1 MVIDESTWVL
11 PGVHAQMKDRV
22 ASSAGALQRLGIDM
36 MFVNQIEEQILSG
49 DDSGKSEFL
58 MKCGQNKASLSTGE
72 RFSQML
78 KNALDRIA
86 DIGFHLVS

>member
-1 MVIDESTWVL
+1 
-11 PGVHAQMKDRV
+11 MKDRV

-58 MKCGQNKASLSTGE
+58 MKCGQNKASLSTGSGSHKCS
-72 RFSQML
+72 RTRST
-78 KNALDRIA
+78 
-86 DIGFHLVS
+86 VSPTSAFIWCPEMAVGQGD